1 MGKKIRRFFVEVKS
15 YGCEQDLDELRKDT
29 GNLSRSLA
37 AAGFMSL
44 AVYEPERIEVRG
56 LSEGG
61 THKARLLHEVIE
73 RTYEKPDETDLDPP
87 KLYEVIERTYEV
99 PGDQNEEDA
108 DEDADA

>member
-1 MGKKIRRFFVEVKS
+1 MGRKIRRFFVEVKS
-15 YGCEQDLDELRKDT
+15 YGCEQDLDDLRRDT
-29 GNLSRSLA
+29 GSLSKSLA

-108 DEDADA
+108 DGGADA